1 MDKTLRGVL
10 LLLALLL
17 PTPLLA
23 GERTVRLQVDNM
35 DCAAC
40 PVIVKQSLARVSG
53 VAAVKVSYTQRTASV
68 TYDETRV
75 TIPMLIEA
83 TTQAGYPSRVPK

>member
-10 LLLALLL
+10 LLPALLL

-40 PVIVKQSLARVSG
+40 PVIV
-53 VAAVKVSYTQRTASV
+53 RTASV
-68 TYDETRV
+68 TYDETHV
-75 TIPMLIEA
+75 TIPMRIEA
-83 TTQAGYPSRVPK
+83 TTQAGYPSRVLK